1 METCWKLLW
10 DISCLFCW
18 RYQFN
23 AASCSPDGIALGFP
37 QKPFLDPEGSPFQVP
52 AERGVGIPLGS
63 MEGIPMFCLNIK
75 KTFQIHQS
83 VSIFPSL
90 KLPWIGASQFSDR
103 LADWPVLAGLLRLDA
118 EVERLR
124 GRKASRAHIVSTPK
138 TRGITSKCTARTCM
152 QMYANVVYVR
162 PSWYTHQCYWE
173 LSQALVSFFFFRGPC
188 FRVMCFSKRPIAKIG
203 TTHDTIFEGWF
214 EATRGH
220 KVGVACW
227 PKGPF
232 AESWWLLLL

>member
-1 METCWKLLW
+1 MRPAVRWHSSWIPSKVAWFPYRHCRLSLSWSLFWMRARHFWRFLQSVEWASRWAAWK
-10 DISCLFCW
+10 
-18 RYQFN
+18 
-23 AASCSPDGIALGFP
+23 ASQCFVWTL
-37 QKPFLDPEGSPFQVP
+37 
-52 AERGVGIPLGS
+52 
-63 MEGIPMFCLNIK
+63 K

-138 TRGITSKCTARTCM
+138 TRGITSKCTACTCM

-188 FRVMCFSKRPIAKIG
+188 FRVMCFSKRPVAKIG
-203 TTHDTIFEGWF
+203 ITNDTIFEGWF

-232 AESWWLLLL
+232 AESWWLLL